1 MENPLNLWSLFCGI
15 YPKIARTRKK
25 QIHLLRKAGG
35 RLPQTIA
42 DEEGK
47 CMWKE
52 KWINKS
58 EGYQT

>member
-47 CMWKE
+47 CME
-52 KWINKS
+52 
-58 EGYQT
+58 EREMD